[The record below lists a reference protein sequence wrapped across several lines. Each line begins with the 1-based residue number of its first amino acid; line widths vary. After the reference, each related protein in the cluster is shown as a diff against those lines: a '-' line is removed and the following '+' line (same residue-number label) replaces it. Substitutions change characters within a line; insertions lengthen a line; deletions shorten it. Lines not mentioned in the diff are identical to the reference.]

1 MEKLALLDCGGQ
13 YTKVIDRKVRE
24 LGVCCDIFPI
34 GVKPEKL
41 SGYGAVI
48 LSGGPSSVY
57 SDKAPEFDAGI
68 FSLNVPMLGI
78 CYGMQ
83 LICEYFGGR
92 VLSGVRT
99 EYGQTEIN
107 IDVACPMFEGLS
119 SREKVLMSHGDA
131 VSEMPEGFVK
141 VADTGGVIA
150 GVYSAKR
157 RMIGVQFHP
166 EVDPTVNGRKMLENF
181 LRKVACFKETYAL
194 ADRIQTSVDMIRS
207 RVKDKK
213 VLVLVSGG
221 VDSAVTAALLVRA
234 LPPENVYAI
243 HIDHGMMRK
252 NESDI
257 ICKGLSA
264 LGLVNMLRVNAEEE
278 FFNGTVTDEN
288 GVVLPPLSQT
298 TEPEMKR
305 KIIGEMFIRVTK
317 EASEQLGIDFDSAFL
332 AQGTLRPDLIESG
345 NPDVSGYANKIKT
358 HHNDVGIIRQAR
370 ERGKI
375 IETNWDW
382 HKDEVRE
389 VARRLG
395 LPEEVASRQPFPGPG
410 LGVRILCSDGTKT
423 ADKETQAAPDA
434 YASGNITLTAAPVAS
449 VGVQGDNRSYKNL
462 CVMSGENPGWE
473 ALINFSRTIP
483 NNIPGVNRTAFLIS
497 KKELSGELY
506 SRELY
511 INHASA
517 SLLREIDAIVTEE
530 IMNPKISQC
539 LSVLLPITCGD
550 GYGVAIRAV
559 VTSDFMTARAAV
571 PGVDFPAEALPNIT
585 RRLSALPRVD
595 LVLYD
600 TTGKPPATVEW
611 E

>member
-131 VSEMPEGFVK
+131 VSVMPEGFVK

-423 ADKETQAAPDA
+423 ADKETQAALDA

-571 PGVDFPAEALPNIT
+571 PGVDFPAEALPNII